1 MIFLLIF
8 PNLKFGEFSLIF
20 IVMTGMMMQVKFR
33 FMGQD
38 IVKRSTDSIIN
49 RFFFFET
56 KLREDLDRRLQ
67 EEIIL
72 LHCFRETCINIKIKG
87 HSSKFYK

>member
-1 MIFLLIF
+1 
-8 PNLKFGEFSLIF
+8 
-20 IVMTGMMMQVKFR
+20 MQVKFT

-67 EEIIL
+67 EKS
-72 LHCFRETCINIKIKG
+72 F
-87 HSSKFYK
+87 FYIVSEKHV

>member
-8 PNLKFGEFSLIF
+8 PNPKFDEFSLIF

-38 IVKRSTDSIIN
+38 LVKRSTDSIIN
-49 RFFFFET
+49 RFFFFFET

-67 EEIIL
+67 EKS
-72 LHCFRETCINIKIKG
+72 F
-87 HSSKFYK
+87 FYIVSEKHV

>member
-1 MIFLLIF
+1 MIFLPIF

-20 IVMTGMMMQVKFR
+20 IVMTGRMMQVKFT

-49 RFFFFET
+49 RFFFET

-67 EEIIL
+67 EKS
-72 LHCFRETCINIKIKG
+72 F
-87 HSSKFYK
+87 FYIVSEKNV

>member
-20 IVMTGMMMQVKFR
+20 IVMTGRMMQVKFT

-38 IVKRSTDSIIN
+38 HVVKRSTDSIIN
-49 RFFFFET
+49 RFFFRNQT
-56 KLREDLDRRLQ
+56 
-67 EEIIL
+67 
-72 LHCFRETCINIKIKG
+72 
-87 HSSKFYK
+87 

>member
-33 FMGQD
+33 FMGHD
-38 IVKRSTDSIIN
+38 IVKRSTDSILN
-49 RFFFFET
+49 RFFFSKPNLE
-56 KLREDLDRRLQ
+56 
-67 EEIIL
+67 
-72 LHCFRETCINIKIKG
+72 KIWIDIFKRN
-87 HSSKFYK
+87 HKVYIVSEQHV

>member
-20 IVMTGMMMQVKFR
+20 IVMTGRMMQLKFT

-49 RFFFFET
+49 RFFFET

-67 EEIIL
+67 EKS
-72 LHCFRETCINIKIKG
+72 F
-87 HSSKFYK
+87 FYIVSEKHV

>member
-8 PNLKFGEFSLIF
+8 PNPKFGEFSLIF

-38 IVKRSTDSIIN
+38 LVKRSTDSIIN
-49 RFFFFET
+49 RFFFFFET

-67 EEIIL
+67 EKS
-72 LHCFRETCINIKIKG
+72 F
-87 HSSKFYK
+87 FYIVSEKHV

>member
-1 MIFLLIF
+1 
-8 PNLKFGEFSLIF
+8 
-20 IVMTGMMMQVKFR
+20 MQVKFT

-49 RFFFFET
+49 RFFFET

-67 EEIIL
+67 EKS
-72 LHCFRETCINIKIKG
+72 F
-87 HSSKFYK
+87 FYIVSEKHV

>member
-20 IVMTGMMMQVKFR
+20 IVMTGRMMQVKFT

-38 IVKRSTDSIIN
+38 IVKRSTDSIIY

-67 EEIIL
+67 EKS
-72 LHCFRETCINIKIKG
+72 F
-87 HSSKFYK
+87 FYIVSEKHV

>member
-49 RFFFFET
+49 RFFVFRNQTRRRFEST
-56 KLREDLDRRLQ
+56 SSR
-67 EEIIL
+67 EIIL
-72 LHCFRETCINIKIKG
+72 LYCFRETCINIKIKG
-87 HSSKFYK
+87 LSSKIYN

>member
-8 PNLKFGEFSLIF
+8 PNPKFGEFSLIF

-38 IVKRSTDSIIN
+38 LVKRSTDSIIN
-49 RFFFFET
+49 RFFFFSKPNLE
-56 KLREDLDRRLQ
+56 
-67 EEIIL
+67 
-72 LHCFRETCINIKIKG
+72 KIWIDVFKRNHSFTLFQRNMYKCKNKG
-87 HSSKFYK
+87 SLVKN